1 MTEMGRLI
9 SLDHATTPGL
19 NPLQTIALAH
29 QLGCDAVALRMRAH
43 PNYPDNPY
51 DIVADPGLRRR
62 IREDAAARGLFVA
75 LGSGFEINAGTPVSG
90 LQPALEAA
98 ADMGA
103 RGLSVV
109 VYDKNKSTHLDSVGE
124 LAERSGKLGLRALL
138 EFFALSGVDSLPY
151 TLELINKIGNPT
163 LGISMDALHVART
176 GARAADVA
184 AVATGLIVHA
194 QLNDG
199 PLHVPPEKQ
208 LDEARGERLLPG
220 EGEFDLIGFVR
231 ALPPSI
237 PIGVEAGSQSQFAR
251 GVTMEERGRAAIE
264 AARRVIVNALG
275 G

>member
-29 QLGCDAVALRMRAH
+29 ELGCDAVVLRMRAH
-43 PNYPDNPY
+43 PSYPDNPY
-51 DIVADPGLRRR
+51 DIVADGGLRRR
-62 IREDAAARGLFVA
+62 IREDATARGLFVA
-75 LGSGFEINAGTPVSG
+75 LGSGFEINAGVAVSS

-109 VYDKNKSTHLDSVGE
+109 VYDKERSTHMDCVGD
-124 LAERSGKLGLRALL
+124 LAERSRKLGLRTLL
-138 EFFALSGVDSLPY
+138 EFFALSGVDSLGY
-151 TLELINKIGNPT
+151 TRGLINRIGNPA

-176 GARAADVA
+176 GASTAEIA
-184 AVATGLIVHA
+184 AVPPGLIGHA

-199 PLHVPPEKQ
+199 PTHLPVDKQ
-208 LDEARGERLLPG
+208 VDEARGERLLPG

-231 ALPPSI
+231 ALPPTV
-237 PIGVEAGSQSQFAR
+237 PIGVEAGSRSQFAR
-251 GVTMEERGRAAIE
+251 GVTMEQHGRAAIE
-264 AARRVIVNALG
+264 ATRRVIARALG
-275 G
+275 S